1 MAQLGDMTVNLTVEV
16 DTKAAKLLM
25 RILETTQ
32 KQANDLIELA
42 GYVGVKV
49 ESRESTDD
57 DNIQP

>member
-32 KQANDLIELA
+32 KLANDLIELA

-49 ESRESTDD
+49 DTIE
-57 DNIQP
+57 